1 MVMGNYGHFV
11 LASIIVIVR
20 KLFNVT
26 FIFSETTG
34 PVRTKPGSTVHRM
47 VVYKM
52 CFFTEIH

>member
-26 FIFSETTG
+26 FILSETTG

-47 VVYKM
+47 VV
-52 CFFTEIH
+52 